1 VVADDATCYRRR
13 QVFAA
18 TKGAQMLRGL
28 ATVNY
33 WADDLQAAKE
43 WYSELLGIDPYFER
57 AELDGRI
64 VAPGDPGYEQARPG
78 YIEFRLGDY
87 QHELGLIDSR
97 YAPGGSV
104 SSPGGAVVYWHVEDV
119 PATFER
125 LLAMGAR
132 EHLPITPRGE
142 EGFVTASVVDPFEN
156 VLGIMY
162 NPHYLEILGSTRNV

>member
-1 VVADDATCYRRR
+1 
-13 QVFAA
+13 
-18 TKGAQMLRGL
+18 MLRGL

-64 VAPGDPGYEQARPG
+64 VAPGDPGYDRARPA

-87 QHELGLIDSR
+87 QHELGIIDSR
-97 YAPGGSV
+97 YAPEGSASGV
-104 SSPGGAVVYWHVEDV
+104 AGAVVYWHVDDV
-119 PATFER
+119 PATFGR

-132 EHLPITPRGE
+132 SICRSRPAAKRG
-142 EGFVTASVVDPFEN
+142 SSP
-156 VLGIMY
+156 L
-162 NPHYLEILGSTRNV
+162 RW